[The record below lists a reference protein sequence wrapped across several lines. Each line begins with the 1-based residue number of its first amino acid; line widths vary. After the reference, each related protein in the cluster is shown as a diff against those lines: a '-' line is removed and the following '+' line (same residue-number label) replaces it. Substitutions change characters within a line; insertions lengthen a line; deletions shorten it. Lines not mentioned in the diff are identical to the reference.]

1 MNALDQLFANYD
13 TIRSEGT
20 RPQDDAHPQD
30 DAPPWMPPEDHVPT
44 PTPPT
49 PTPPTPTPPTPTP
62 PAPKITELQDR
73 VEMDRLGF
81 KDKKNWNDVRAD
93 KQDRAAQLLEQRL
106 KDSGSHIDKQNATIE
121 QRLHE
126 NGANKKLQDRIKM
139 PNGGV
144 TFKQDEEGMNAGYG
158 YRSFP
163 GASYDEN
170 TGTLYVA
177 GSDSWRSWYD
187 DFTKIP
193 AWGNTT
199 DAERYKQAERAYN
212 DLTQKYGKSVHRV
225 VGHSLGGSVALE
237 LAKNKGIEFSRTFGA
252 PVVDAN
258 PFHRG
263 SVERYRH
270 PLDPVSI
277 LDRGATWAPLKPYPH
292 SYGGFQGF
300 DTPVPKPQ
308 RGLTTDHKTL
318 ALRHRL
324 NYI

>member
-1 MNALDQLFANYD
+1 MNALDRIFQAYD
-13 TIRSEGT
+13 AIRTEGHT
-20 RPQDDAHPQD
+20 EEN
-30 DAPPWMPPEDHVPT
+30 DAPPWKPPADPT
-44 PTPPT
+44 PTGGRLPRRFLKVVHLKR
-49 PTPPTPTPPTPTP
+49 
-62 PAPKITELQDR
+62 PKGT
-73 VEMDRLGF
+73 VSWG
-81 KDKKNWNDVRAD
+81 DVRAE
-93 KQDRAAQLLEQRL
+93 KEERAQKLLEDRYHE
-106 KDSGSHIDKQNATIE
+106 SHS
-121 QRLHE
+121 
-126 NGANKKLQDRIKM
+126 NKLLNDREEM

-144 TFKQDEEGMNAGYG
+144 SFAQDEKGMDAGYG

-193 AWGNTT
+193 AWGKTT
-199 DAERYKQAERAYN
+199 DAERYQQAERAYN

-252 PVVDAN
+252 PVVDPN

-277 LDRGATWAPLKPYPH
+277 LDRGATWAPLRLYPH
-292 SYGGFQGF
+292 SYGGFKGTF
-300 DTPVPKPQ
+300 DSPNQTAP
-308 RGLTTDHKTL
+308 DHMML
-318 ALRHRL
+318 ALRQRNSSH
-324 NYI
+324 

>member
-1 MNALDQLFANYD
+1 MNALDQLFAKYD

-20 RPQDDAHPQD
+20 PPQDDVQPQED
-30 DAPPWMPPEDHVPT
+30 TPPWMPPEDIIPT
-44 PTPPT
+44 PRPPT
-49 PTPPTPTPPTPTP
+49 PQPEQL
-62 PAPKITELQDR
+62 APKTTKLQDR

-93 KQDRAAQLLEQRL
+93 KQDKAAQLLEQRM
-106 KDSGSHIDKQNATIE
+106 
-121 QRLHE
+121 HE
-126 NGANKKLQDRIKM
+126 NGANKKLQDRINM

-144 TFKQDEEGMNAGYG
+144 TFAQDEKGMDAGYG

-193 AWGNTT
+193 VWGKTT

-252 PVVDAN
+252 PVVDGN

-277 LDRGATWAPLKPYPH
+277 LDRGATWAPLRLYPH
-292 SYGGFQGF
+292 SYGGFKGTF
-300 DTPVPKPQ
+300 DTPNQTAP
-308 RGLTTDHKTL
+308 DHKML
-318 ALRHRL
+318 ALKQRL
-324 NYI
+324 NYV